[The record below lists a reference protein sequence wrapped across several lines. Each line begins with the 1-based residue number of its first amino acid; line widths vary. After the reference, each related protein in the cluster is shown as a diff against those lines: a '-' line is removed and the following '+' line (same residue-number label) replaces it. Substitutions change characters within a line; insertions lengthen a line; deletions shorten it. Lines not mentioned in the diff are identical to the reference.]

1 MPCLFFFFFSYS
13 DFFILLPFTCIFIFS
28 SIRVVMTSILIY
40 HSSFLRSSFLMPL
53 SSSCF
58 LFGLYTS
65 SFFSSF
71 SFVFFS
77 FFLRCLIR
85 VLSSLFYHCSSLTRS
100 LSIRPLFKRC
110 LGRCSAATQLL
121 SAIGCHHSAI
131 VRPLFSHHLAAVR
144 PIAATRPLFSR
155 CLAAAFWPLLIQGNT
170 SRWPQMIHGH
180 MGINAEKG
188 EGRGG

>member
-1 MPCLFFFFFSYS
+1 MRMPCLCLFFSYS

-28 SIRVVMTSILIY
+28 SIRALITSILIY
-40 HSSFLRSSFLMPL
+40 LSSFLRSSFLMPL

-85 VLSSLFYHCSSLTRS
+85 VLSSLFYHCSSLTLP

-110 LGRCSAATQLL
+110 LGRCSAAIRLL
-121 SAIGCHHSAI
+121 PPLAAI
-131 VRPLFSHHLAAVR
+131 VRPLFGHYPAITRLLSDHRRLSDRCSSVVQPHSIVVR
-144 PIAATRPLFSR
+144 PPLGR
-155 CLAAAFWPLLIQGNT
+155 YPPLAAAIQPLF
-170 SRWPQMIHGH
+170 GH
-180 MGINAEKG
+180 YLTFT
-188 EGRGG
+188 